1 MKNNSSRSESL
12 SNAQKQFIDSAKPH
26 HNEDD
31 TKVKLKNHTR
41 AKRVRGHDVRIVTY
55 TIDEK
60 EYYMSTT
67 NARCA
72 YVIFIKTLRVLIKT
86 NLMDNQKHS
95 IATIKSI
102 YNDRW
107 NVEELF
113 KFVKSNLSLN
123 SIEESQEESASPRFE
138 IHLQQCFAFG
148 AISLISYLFTTLNEK
163 TETESK
169 KILRYF
175 LQSKKTGSINHYCHP
190 AFLKNFYITF

>member
-1 MKNNSSRSESL
+1 M
-12 SNAQKQFIDSAKPH
+12 A
-26 HNEDD
+26 
-31 TKVKLKNHTR
+31 
-41 AKRVRGHDVRIVTY
+41 
-55 TIDEK
+55 
-60 EYYMSTT
+60 TT
-67 NARCA
+67 NAQSA

-123 SIEESQEESASPRFE
+123 SIEESQEENILKSIYSNV
-138 IHLQQCFAFG
+138 I
-148 AISLISYLFTTLNEK
+148 ISLISYLFTTLNEK
-163 TETESK
+163 TKSASK

-190 AFLKNFYITF
+190 EFLKNFCDEIISFADYPHARLRRSV